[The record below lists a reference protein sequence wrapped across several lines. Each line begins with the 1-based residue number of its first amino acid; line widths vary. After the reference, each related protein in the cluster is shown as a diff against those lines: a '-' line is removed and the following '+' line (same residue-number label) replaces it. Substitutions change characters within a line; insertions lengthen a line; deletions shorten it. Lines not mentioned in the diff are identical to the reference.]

1 MKISDKKVS
10 VKCLILNRVLIGDSC
25 IGNIDMKKPCI
36 KADLT
41 MNDSMCDNIRDP
53 SIVVMSSG
61 SDCQVYPEF
70 VLYFLLN
77 T

>member
-1 MKISDKKVS
+1 MIPLD
-10 VKCLILNRVLIGDSC
+10 LNLLNRVLIGDSF
-25 IGNIDMKKPCI
+25 IVNINMKKPSI

-70 VLYFLLN
+70 VLYFVMN
-77 T
+77 K